1 MSTSP
6 ASPPPSNPASNPAKP
21 PLTGIGILC
30 LILGLLLAI
39 PSGACAGII
48 VLGMIADALTGGSV
62 EDALSIILMGFLFA
76 ALPLLGGVL
85 LIFVGL
91 RLRKRAA

>member
-6 ASPPPSNPASNPAKP
+6 ASPPSDPAKP

-39 PSGACAGII
+39 PSGACAGVI
-48 VLGMIADALTGGSV
+48 VLGTIADTVTGGSV
-62 EDALSIILMGFLFA
+62 EDALSIILMGVFFA
-76 ALPLLGGVL
+76 ALPLAGGIL

-91 RLRKRAA
+91 RLRKPSA

>member
-1 MSTSP
+1 MSISP
-6 ASPPPSNPASNPAKP
+6 ASPPPSNPAKP

-48 VLGMIADALTGGSV
+48 VIGSLADTLTGGHI
-62 EDALSIILMGFLFA
+62 EDALSLILMGFLFA
-76 ALPLLGGVL
+76 VIPLAGGIL
-85 LIFVGL
+85 LVAVGL
-91 RLRKRAA
+91 RLRKPSA